1 MDEFITE
8 GRPPRKYINLLKRR
22 KLAAAMAS
30 GSRSDGNEDRVAPSK
45 GYTPRS
51 VRINFCTHTVRAS
64 FLFYTILYGI
74 LYYHRAR

>member
-1 MDEFITE
+1 MDEFIAE

-30 GSRSDGNEDRVAPSK
+30 GSRSDGNEGRVAPSK

-51 VRINFCTHTVRAS
+51 V
-64 FLFYTILYGI
+64 
-74 LYYHRAR
+74 